1 MHACQAHTFSICRC
15 FCFRSRDLYELFGSG
30 CLLLVECVFARVSK
44 TKVGIESWLFM
55 QNLKLS

>member
-1 MHACQAHTFSICRC
+1 M
-15 FCFRSRDLYELFGSG
+15 DLYELFGSG